1 MVILLCCKQ
10 TFILNSASVSLPGT
24 FSDLYTKL
32 HGPAATKRLCSNM
45 FSSLAMDSSFST
57 LVHNYISSLSFKEVS
72 IPTTKRI
79 SPLHVRVNNKLCFSM
94 DFFSFTSG
102 RNGSSWLE
110 SECHLPGCQIIQRVK
125 LFKEFLWSNT
135 RASKVSLQLLSC
147 YPSRAERSEDT
158 PRIRMQAT
166 SNCYFRY

>member
-1 MVILLCCKQ
+1 MVLDTLQAKKKPVEACVKTLKRLFINLLQNAAMVILFCCKWI
-10 TFILNSASVSLPGT
+10 FIVNSVGVPIPRT

-32 HGPAATKRLCSNM
+32 HCPAATQKLCSNI
-45 FSSLAMDSSFST
+45 FSSLAIDSSFST

-102 RNGSSWLE
+102 RNGSS
-110 SECHLPGCQIIQRVK
+110 
-125 LFKEFLWSNT
+125 
-135 RASKVSLQLLSC
+135 
-147 YPSRAERSEDT
+147 
-158 PRIRMQAT
+158 
-166 SNCYFRY
+166 

>member
-1 MVILLCCKQ
+1 MCKNIEKAIYLFAVKCCNGNPTLLQ
-10 TFILNSASVSLPGT
+10 TDIHPEFSKCVTPGT

-102 RNGSSWLE
+102 RNGSS
-110 SECHLPGCQIIQRVK
+110 
-125 LFKEFLWSNT
+125 
-135 RASKVSLQLLSC
+135 
-147 YPSRAERSEDT
+147 
-158 PRIRMQAT
+158 
-166 SNCYFRY
+166 